1 MIFFPKKKNVSALN
15 DQRGLMMKNMRSMG
29 VWVLVL
35 AMALSGC
42 GYSRKT
48 VLPRNIKTIYVETVK
63 NKLDVNSF
71 TAYQQGLE
79 MDITN
84 AVIQRLQQ
92 DGTMKVVVQD
102 KADAILKTDL
112 VSLDQ
117 EGLRFNSLE
126 GVSQYRLFI
135 VVRMKLVEAKT
146 GDVIWTEPNFS
157 GDTEYYVTT
166 VTSIGQQ
173 KASVD
178 AVRRLAYN
186 IVDRITED
194 W

>member
-1 MIFFPKKKNVSALN
+1 MVAAIT
-15 DQRGLMMKNMRSMG
+15 
-29 VWVLVL
+29 
-35 AMALSGC
+35 LSGC
-42 GYSRKT
+42 SYTRKT

-63 NKLDVNSF
+63 NKLRAEDIY
-71 TAYQQGLE
+71 AYQQGLE

-92 DGTMKVVVQD
+92 DGTVKVVEQK

-126 GVSQYRLFI
+126 GVAQYRLFI
-135 VVRMKLVEAKT
+135 VVRLKLVDAKT
-146 GDVIWTEPNFS
+146 GDLIWEEPNFS
-157 GDTEYYVTT
+157 GDTEYYVTN
-166 VTSIGQQ
+166 VTSIGEQ

-178 AVRRLAYN
+178 AVHHLAYN

>member
-1 MIFFPKKKNVSALN
+1 
-15 DQRGLMMKNMRSMG
+15 MMKNMRSVG
-29 VWVLVL
+29 VWGLVV
-35 AMALSGC
+35 AMAFSGC

-63 NKLDVNSF
+63 NKLDVDNLYM
-71 TAYQQGLE
+71 YQQGLE

-92 DGTMKVVVQD
+92 DGTLKVVEQK

-112 VSLDQ
+112 LALNQ

-135 VVRMKLVEAKT
+135 VVRIKLVDVKT
-146 GDVIWTEPNFS
+146 GDIMWEEPNFS
-157 GDTEYYVTT
+157 GGTEYYVTN
-166 VTSIGQQ
+166 VTSIGSQ
-173 KASVD
+173 KASED
-178 AVRRLAYN
+178 AVHTLAYN
-186 IVDRITED
+186 IADRITED